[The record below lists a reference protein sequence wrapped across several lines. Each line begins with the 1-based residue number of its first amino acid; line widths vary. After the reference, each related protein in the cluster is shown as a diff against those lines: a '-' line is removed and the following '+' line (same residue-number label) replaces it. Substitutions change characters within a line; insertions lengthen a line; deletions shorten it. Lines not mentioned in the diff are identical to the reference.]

1 MEWMENM
8 ERRWTPARFF
18 LSIALLFVLLLIY
31 IIFAGSVHSIS
42 EIAPTVLN
50 VRFRQVGRDVQDF
63 HKLKGFF
70 PTNLSEIQSAF
81 ERYATDYW
89 DVYSHDGEQPFGY
102 EIVGEASSE
111 VCLLYT
117 ARVETPIGIVESAS
131 GEVAFRTTEAY
142 SRLRES
148 YLARES
154 RGLSV
159 WREAPLGEKLFFYF
173 LLPHRAFENRF
184 MVSRDNRR

>member
-1 MEWMENM
+1 MEQ
-8 ERRWTPARFF
+8 RWTPARFL
-18 LSIALLFVLLLIY
+18 LSIALLFGLLVAY
-31 IIFAGSVHSIS
+31 IIFAGSVHSVS

-50 VRFRQVGRDVQDF
+50 ERLHQVGTDVRDF
-63 HKLKGFF
+63 HKWKGFF
-70 PTNLSEIQSAF
+70 PTNLSELQSAF
-81 ERYATDYW
+81 ELHASNYW
-89 DVYSHDGEQPFGY
+89 DVYSHDGAQPFGY
-102 EIVGEASSE
+102 EIVADASSE

-117 ARVETPIGIVESAS
+117 ARVEAPIGIVESGS

-142 SRLRES
+142 SRLRGS

-159 WREAPLGEKLFFYF
+159 WSEAPLGEKLFFYF

-184 MVSRDNRR
+184 LVSRPAPP